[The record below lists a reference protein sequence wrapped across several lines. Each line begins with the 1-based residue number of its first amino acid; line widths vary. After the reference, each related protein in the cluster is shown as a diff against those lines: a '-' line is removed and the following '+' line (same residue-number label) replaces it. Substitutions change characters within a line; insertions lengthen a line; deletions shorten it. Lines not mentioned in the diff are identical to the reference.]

1 MMSTQWTPAQEDAI
15 HARGGPLLVSAAA
28 GSGKTAVLVE
38 RILARI
44 LDEKAPV
51 DADRLLVV
59 TFTRAAA
66 AEMRARMERR
76 LVQEREK
83 RPESLFLQRQQIL
96 LARAHIGTID
106 SFCSE
111 LVRAHFTEL
120 GFPAD
125 FRVADQSETAVL
137 REQVLGEVLDQYYT
151 EGKPEFFDL
160 LDCFA
165 AGRDDGPLASM
176 VQQLYDFIQS
186 HPFPTR
192 WLREQA
198 AFYHADGPDATPW
211 GKEVRAYAQ
220 QALAYCIGVTRTS
233 LGMLQQE
240 PALAE
245 KWVPVLEEELS
256 ALESARKA
264 LPDATWDGAG
274 AWLLNIAFG
283 RTQTPRGYG
292 DHPLKL
298 AVAANREGVK
308 KIVGELQTLF
318 CCTEAEC
325 KADFARLA
333 PLVDTL
339 FQIVQNF
346 SAALQARKRT
356 RHLADFSDLAHGAL
370 SLLVRETKSGW
381 KRTDTA
387 REIAAQYDEIL
398 VDEYQDTNVL
408 QDLLF
413 RAISCDEE
421 NLFMVGDVKQ
431 SIYGFRQAE
440 AGLFLRRRAASQ
452 DYDRHAPQ
460 FPACI
465 TLDRNF
471 RSRAGITDAVNFL
484 FGQLMHEEAGGLD
497 YGSHDYLV
505 CGANFPP
512 EKATAVELDLLELTG
527 EDGESMELIDC
538 ECGRIAELVLDFLQ
552 NGTVTDKGE
561 TRPARLGDICILLR
575 SASRW
580 APEYARRLQE
590 QSIPAW
596 ADPGTGFFGTAEVR
610 TALSFLQ
617 AIDNPLLDIP
627 LLAVLMSPVYGFS
640 PDDLARLR
648 AVDRE
653 STIYAAVSRAA
664 SGGDARCRTF
674 LADLRAYRTLAAA
687 LPADAF
693 IEAFYRK
700 SGYADMVL
708 AMENGDARLSNLRL
722 LTAYARRYETS
733 GVGGLSGFLRF
744 ADRLR
749 QSGGDFALAA
759 SGNEGADVVRIMSIH
774 RSKGLEFP
782 VVILA
787 GCGRRFHTDLGNV
800 RLHPRLGFGAKLRD
814 TETGCRLT
822 TLPREAIAL
831 AQHRDEM
838 NEELRVLY
846 VALTRAKE
854 RLWMLCAMP
863 RVEQRLA
870 SLAAKLEQAP
880 QLPTFVVR
888 GVSCAA
894 DWLLLCALRHP
905 DGGPL
910 RDLAGVS
917 QMPVLPAKEP
927 WTVRILRQSAAPA
940 QASAG
945 QAPKREMPVPDA
957 AVLQTLRRYTAFQYP
972 YAALSN
978 VRAKTAASDL
988 ASAPFEREYAATSRP
1003 AFLEEDALT
1012 PAERGTALHAYM
1024 QFADYEKAALN
1035 PQAELARLQAQAY
1048 LTAQQAEAVDLESVR
1063 RFFASALAQRIA
1075 KSPRVLREY
1084 RFGFEMPASQV
1095 DPSLPPE
1102 LGGEPV
1108 VVQGAVDCAFF
1119 EDNGWVLVDYKT
1131 DRTKDPQKLWQRYAA
1146 QLALYREALAQCT
1159 GLPVRDCVLYAF
1171 SMHGVVKAGKLL
1183 P

>member
-1 MMSTQWTPAQEDAI
+1 MSTQWTPAQEDAI

-38 RILARI
+38 RILAHI

-66 AEMRARMERR
+66 AEMRARIERR
-76 LVQEREK
+76 LAQEREK
-83 RPESLFLQRQQIL
+83 QPESLFLQRQQIL
-96 LARAHIGTID
+96 LTRAHIGTID
-106 SFCSE
+106 SFCGE

-125 FRVADQSETAVL
+125 FRVADQSEIAVL
-137 REQVLGEVLDQYYT
+137 REQVLEEVLDRYYA
-151 EGKPEFFDL
+151 EGQPAFFDL

-165 AGRDDGPLASM
+165 AGRDDGPLAAM

-186 HPFPTR
+186 HPFPAR
-192 WLREQA
+192 WLREKA

-211 GKEVRAYAQ
+211 GEEVRAYARE
-220 QALAYCIGVTRTS
+220 ALDYCAGVMRAS
-233 LGMLQQE
+233 LQMLEKE

-245 KWVPVLEEELS
+245 KWAPVLEEELS
-256 ALESARKA
+256 ALENARKA
-264 LPDATWDGAG
+264 LPDASWDGAG

-283 RTQTPRGYG
+283 RVQTPRGYG

-298 AVAANREGVK
+298 VVAANREEVK
-308 KIVGELQTLF
+308 KIVGELQGLF
-318 CCTEAEC
+318 ACTEAEC

-333 PLVDTL
+333 PLVDML
-339 FQIVQNF
+339 FQIVQDF
-346 SAALQARKRT
+346 SALLQSCKSA

-370 SLLVRETKSGW
+370 SLLVQETASGW
-381 KRTDTA
+381 TRTDTA

-398 VDEYQDTNVL
+398 VDEYQDTNAL

-413 RAISCDEE
+413 RAISRDEE
-421 NLFMVGDVKQ
+421 NLFMVGDIKQ

-452 DYDRHAPQ
+452 DYDRHAPE

-484 FGQLMHEEAGGLD
+484 FGQLMHEGGDGLD
-497 YGSHDYLV
+497 YGSRDRLV
-505 CGANFPP
+505 CGAEFPP
-512 EKATAVELDLLELTG
+512 ESAPAVELDVLELTG
-527 EDGESMELIDC
+527 EDGESAELIDC
-538 ECGRIAELVLDFLQ
+538 ECKRIAELVLDFLQ
-552 NGTVTDKGE
+552 SGTVTDKGE
-561 TRPARLGDICILLR
+561 IRPARLGDICVLLR

-590 QSIPAW
+590 QGISAW

-610 TALSFLQ
+610 TALSCLQ

-627 LLAVLMSPVYGFS
+627 LLAMLMSPVYGFS
-640 PDDLARLR
+640 PDDLAQLR
-648 AVDRE
+648 AADRK
-653 STIYAAVSRAA
+653 STVYAAVSRAA
-664 SGGDARCRTF
+664 SGGDARCRAF
-674 LADLRAYRTLAAA
+674 LEDLRAYRTLAAA
-687 LPADAF
+687 LPADVF

-708 AMENGDARLSNLRL
+708 AMENGGTRLSNLRL
-722 LTAYARRYETS
+722 LTAYARRYEA
-733 GVGGLSGFLRF
+733 GGMGGLSGFLRF

-749 QSGGDFALAA
+749 QSGGDFALAS
-759 SGNEGADVVRIMSIH
+759 SGNESADVVRIMSIH

-787 GCGRRFHTDLGNV
+787 GCGRRFHTEMGNV

-814 TETGCRLT
+814 VETGCRLT

-838 NEELRVLY
+838 SEELRVLY

-854 RLWMLCAMP
+854 RLWMLCAIP
-863 RVEQRLA
+863 RAEQKLA
-870 SLAAKLEQAP
+870 SLAAKLGQAP
-880 QLPTFVVR
+880 QLPAFVVR

-917 QMPVLPAKEP
+917 QIPVLPAEEP
-927 WTVRILRQSAAPA
+927 WTVRVLRQPAAPA
-940 QASAG
+940 ETSAG
-945 QAPKREMPVPDA
+945 QAQKREMPAPDA
-957 AVLQTLRRYTAFQYP
+957 AVLRTLRRYTAFRYP

-988 ASAPFEREYAATSRP
+988 AAAPFAREYAATSRP

-1024 QFADYEKAALN
+1024 QFADYGKAALN
-1035 PQAELARLQAQAY
+1035 PQAELARLQEEAY
-1048 LTAQQAEAVDLESVR
+1048 LTAQQAAAVDLESVR
-1063 RFFASALAQRIA
+1063 RFFASALAQRMA

-1084 RFGFEMPASQV
+1084 RFSFEMPASRV
-1095 DPSLPPE
+1095 NPSLPSE

-1108 VVQGAVDCAFF
+1108 VVQGAVDCAFL

-1171 SMHGVVKAGKLL
+1171 SMHAVVKEGRLL